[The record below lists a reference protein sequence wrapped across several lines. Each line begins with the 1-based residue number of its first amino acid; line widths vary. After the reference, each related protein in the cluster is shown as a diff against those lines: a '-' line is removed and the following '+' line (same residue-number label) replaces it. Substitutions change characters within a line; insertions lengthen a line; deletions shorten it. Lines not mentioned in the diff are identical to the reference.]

1 MSDSTVASRL
11 ASYWTGLPANLRG
24 ILWLSLGAFLFV
36 IVDVF
41 VKATGGKFDPLEISV
56 FRYSI
61 GFVLLSPLF
70 MKLGWNGL
78 KTQRF
83 KLHLFRMCLAFMAQL
98 GIFITVIYMPLADAT
113 AFMFSKPLF
122 TTVVA
127 VFILSEVVSGRR
139 WTATLV
145 GFAGVLV
152 MVRPGSESM
161 DPIAFIAVGSALT
174 FAVANVLIRKLS
186 ATEPPA
192 RILFYYH
199 VGGSLVFAA
208 PAYLVWVTPVGIE
221 WVLMGGIGVFTTAG
235 MFCYVRAFG
244 TGEANAVG
252 PAENLRLIYAALFGF
267 FLFSEIPSVWT
278 IIGASIIVVATY
290 YIARS
295 EARGKR

>member
-1 MSDSTVASRL
+1 MSENTASGRL
-11 ASYWTGLPANLRG
+11 AAYWSSLPANLRG

-41 VKATGGKFDPLEISV
+41 VKKTAGRFDPLEISV

-70 MKLGWNGL
+70 MKLGWSGL
-78 KTQRF
+78 KTERL
-83 KLHLFRMCLAFMAQL
+83 KLHIFRMSLAFLAQL
-98 GIFITVIYMPLADAT
+98 GIFITVLYMPLADAT

-139 WTATLV
+139 WLATFV

-152 MVRPGSESM
+152 MVRPGSEAM
-161 DPIAFIAVGSALT
+161 DPMAFVAIGSAMT

-186 ATEPPA
+186 ATEPPG

-199 VGGSLVFAA
+199 VGGSLVFAI

-221 WVLMGGIGVFTTAG
+221 WLYMGGIGVFTTSG

-252 PAENLRLIYAALFGF
+252 PAENLRLIYASLFGF
-267 FLFSEIPSVWT
+267 FLFSEIPSIWTAIGAT
-278 IIGASIIVVATY
+278 IIVAATY
-290 YIARS
+290 YIART
-295 EARGKR
+295 EARGKS